1 MFQRYQPFQRYVQP
15 IRSNALTAIAATQTA
30 TATRARALTACLHWA
45 LALLLALLPFELTA
59 GISIAR
65 LTFTNVELAALVVLG
80 LWAALLAYGRRAPH
94 LPAGLAVGTGL
105 LLLALLVSGALAGEW
120 RGAAL
125 KFGAR
130 QLQGALLGLC
140 LADQLVAYGWHLARR
155 LGLALVAGAALS
167 ALAGLAEFGE
177 LPPLMAALG
186 LFKEQPTMAGGM
198 LRLSGTFAY
207 ANIAAMFYEAVLPIA
222 LVAAS
227 LARRR
232 ALAALLALATAVL
245 YLAAL
250 LTFSR
255 AALLAASLAVLTVAV
270 VAALLARS
278 GALERRSARRALALS
293 AGLGLLLAGL
303 LLLSPAFRVRV
314 AEPDVDRWYR
324 AEYAA
329 VPVGDLAP
337 NQLVATEVTVRN
349 QGLVTW
355 RTDGLRPIR
364 LAYHWLDARTR
375 LVVRY
380 NGHRTALPAPLD
392 PGESATLDAAVQAPA
407 QPGEY
412 LLVWDMVSEGSGWFS
427 ERGNQVAEQPVRV
440 AGTPAPDRPALAP
453 EPPGL
458 PQRLEVHPPPPPR
471 GQLWRAA
478 IRLWRDQPLLGIG
491 PDVFRH
497 VYGPALGLAAWDDRI
512 HTNNL
517 YLELL
522 VGAGVA
528 GLAAFLGLVVAVLWP
543 ALRAL
548 ARLARARRAET
559 PPVGWALAGCGAA
572 LVTFLLHGLLDMFLE
587 YSATYMLMWLVLGA
601 LAGLASRT
609 HMDRQG

>member
-1 MFQRYQPFQRYVQP
+1 MYRRF
-15 IRSNALTAIAATQTA
+15 ALTALAATHTA
-30 TATRARALTACLHWA
+30 TAARARTLTACLHWA

-59 GISIAR
+59 GLTIAR
-65 LTFTNVELAALVVLG
+65 LTFTNVELAALAALG
-80 LWAALLAYGRRAPH
+80 LWAALLALGRRAPRV
-94 LPAGLAVGTGL
+94 PVGLAVWAGL
-105 LLLALLVSGALAGEW
+105 LLLALLASGALAGEW

-130 QLQGALLGLC
+130 QIQGALLGLC
-140 LADQLVAYGWHLARR
+140 LADQLMAHGWRLARR
-155 LGLALVAGAALS
+155 LGLALIAGAALS
-167 ALAGLAEFGE
+167 ALAGLAEFSE
-177 LPPLMAALG
+177 LPPLMAVLG

-227 LARRR
+227 LVRRR
-232 ALAALLALATAVL
+232 GLAALLALATVVL

-255 AALLAASLAVLTVAV
+255 AALLAASLAVAIVAV
-270 VAALLARS
+270 VAALLARAS
-278 GALERRSARRALALS
+278 AADRRPARRALGLS

-303 LLLSPAFRVRV
+303 LLLSPAFRVRI

-329 VPVGDLAP
+329 APVASLAP
-337 NQLVATEVTVRN
+337 NQLVTTPVTVRN

-355 RTDGLRPIR
+355 RIDGMRPIR

-380 NGHRTALPAPLD
+380 NGHRTALPAPLG
-392 PGESATLDAAVQAPA
+392 PGESAQLDASVQAPP
-407 QPGEY
+407 QPGDY

-427 ERGNQVAEQPVRV
+427 ERGNPVAEQLVRV
-440 AGTPAPDRPALAP
+440 AGAPSPERAALAA

-478 IRLWRDQPLLGIG
+478 IRLWRDRPLLGIG

-497 VYGPALGLAAWDDRI
+497 VYGPVLGLATWDDRI

-528 GLAAFLGLVVAVLWP
+528 GLAAFLGLVVAASWP

-548 ARLARARRAET
+548 ARLVRAAPASDPARLAA
-559 PPVGWALAGCGAA
+559 WALAGCGAA
-572 LVTFLLHGLLDMFLE
+572 LAAFLLHGLLDMFLE

-601 LAGLASRT
+601 LAGLAGAAQMSERE
-609 HMDRQG
+609 